1 MLFQS
6 TLPARGATAAPQRRM
21 FWQVFQSTLPA
32 RGATNLCAG
41 DGFLLHISI
50 HAPRTGSDFVHHLYR
65 VKRIVISIHAPRTGS
80 DADWLDAPEWLED
93 ISIHAP
99 RTGSDGG
106 RVWVLPDEEIS
117 IHAPRT
123 GSDPQKVTF
132 CATGKPFQSTL
143 PARGATRR
151 SARHFAS
158 FHFNPRS
165 PHGERHLQPC
175 TKFAHLTHFNP
186 RSPHGERLDTSGYTQ
201 ELNNFN
207 PRSPHGERRTWSP
220 EENKG
225 RRFQSTLPARGAT
238 PSFRAHSPA

>member
-1 MLFQS
+1 MFQFQSTLPARGATANITDADLSLLFQSTLPARGATRPSKWRNITMLFQS

-41 DGFLLHISI
+41 DGFLLH
-50 HAPRTGSDFVHHLYR
+50 
-65 VKRIVISIHAPRTGS
+65 
-80 DADWLDAPEWLED
+80 